1 MEQQSVS
8 GGEHKSGIF
17 YKLKR
22 FWHECRRV
30 LKVTRKPTKEEFKL
44 IVKVSGVGI
53 LIIGAIGFIIQM
65 IKQLIG

>member
-1 MEQQSVS
+1 MEQQSTSV
-8 GGEHKSGIF
+8 GDHKQGIF

>member
-1 MEQQSVS
+1 MEQQISAS
-8 GGEHKSGIF
+8 ERKPGIF

-30 LKVTRKPTKEEFKL
+30 LKVTRKPTKDEFKL
-44 IVKVSGVGI
+44 IVKVSGAGI
-53 LIIGAIGFIIQM
+53 LIIGAIGFIVQM

>member
-1 MEQQSVS
+1 MEQQI
-8 GGEHKSGIF
+8 GAGERRPGTF

-44 IVKVSGVGI
+44 IVKVSGAGI
-53 LIIGAIGFIIQM
+53 LIIGAIGFIIHM